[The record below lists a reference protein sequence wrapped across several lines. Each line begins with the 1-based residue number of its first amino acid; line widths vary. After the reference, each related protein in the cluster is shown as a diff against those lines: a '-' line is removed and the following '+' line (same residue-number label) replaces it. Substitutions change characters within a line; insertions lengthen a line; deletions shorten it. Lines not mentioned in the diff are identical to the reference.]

1 MEVRLN
7 ENAKNFFINE
17 YDRIGLLLN
26 DLIKKSFI
34 DYYGKEYEFKINY
47 IFSRMKIIFI
57 SENLKKNIIYTQINN
72 IYRENNDSVNLDYF
86 SLLKLGFY
94 NILIQ
99 QKKNDENK
107 KIIIAHSENCN
118 GFCEYD
124 KWIEKN
130 LISNGASIQN
140 SVEPI
145 IYIEV
150 GNDGMINLHG
160 LIHEINH
167 LLMKEGLCYDEI
179 GDFYYISGIYENKNE
194 KMFNELINEYISKRI
209 IDNIDSKFVSDYKF
223 IKNDFGSWYIDL
235 DKVNGNLIYQIFIFL
250 EDLIKKSVISGNSI
264 LIKRILNDNAI
275 KAFDY
280 INKKYKDLFS
290 ELYVPGKRKEIIEE
304 KSKNIDK
311 EKIRNRNEY
320 IIEEIKK
327 SYDNYLIYN
336 NQIDD
341 YVDELAKNGNAVK
354 INN

>member
-17 YDRIGLLLN
+17 YDQISLLLN

-57 SENLKKNIIYTQINN
+57 SENFKKNIIYTQVNN

-107 KIIIAHSENCN
+107 KIVIAHSDNCN
-118 GFCEYD
+118 GYCEYD
-124 KWIEKN
+124 EWIEKN
-130 LISNGASIQN
+130 LISNGASIQK

-194 KMFNELINEYISKRI
+194 KMFNEIINEYISKRV
-209 IDNIDSKFVSDYKF
+209 IDNIDSKLVPEYKF

-235 DKVNGNLIYQIFIFL
+235 DKLNGNLIYQIFIFL
-250 EDLIKKSVISGNSI
+250 EDLIKKSVISGDSI

-280 INKKYKDLFS
+280 ISKTYKDLFS
-290 ELYVPGKRKEIIEE
+290 ELYVPGKRREIIEE

-320 IIEEIKK
+320 IIQEIKK

-336 NQIDD
+336 NQIND
-341 YVDELAKNGNAVK
+341 YVDKITENGNAVK